1 MREYIYTRYS
11 VLTFTLYQVY
21 DGGDEWHIPC
31 LGREGG
37 IQMGGW
43 LFFLLG
49 LGVGAVFATLIV
61 ACLLANRL
69 GDERE
74 KRRRDEDKPGTNK

>member
-1 MREYIYTRYS
+1 MSE
-11 VLTFTLYQVY
+11 
-21 DGGDEWHIPC
+21 
-31 LGREGG
+31 
-37 IQMGGW
+37 W

-49 LGVGAVFATLIV
+49 LGVGAVFAMLIL

-74 KRRRDEDKPGTNK
+74 KHRRGENEPSTGK

>member
-1 MREYIYTRYS
+1 
-11 VLTFTLYQVY
+11 
-21 DGGDEWHIPC
+21 
-31 LGREGG
+31 
-37 IQMGGW
+37 MGGW

-74 KRRRDEDKPGTNK
+74 KRRRGEDEPGTSK

>member
-1 MREYIYTRYS
+1 MREYIYTRCS
-11 VLTFTLYQVY
+11 VLTFTPYLVY
-21 DGGDEWHIPC
+21 YSGDKWHIHAW
-31 LGREGG
+31 RKGG
-37 IQMGGW
+37 IQMSEW

-49 LGVGAVFATLIV
+49 LGVGAVFATLIL

-74 KRRRDEDKPGTNK
+74 KRRRGENEPGTGK

>member
-1 MREYIYTRYS
+1 MAHFM
-11 VLTFTLYQVY
+11 L
-21 DGGDEWHIPC
+21 GGK
-31 LGREGG
+31 GG
-37 IQMGGW
+37 IQMSEW

-74 KRRRDEDKPGTNK
+74 KRRRGEDKPGTNK